1 MIEINVRADGQRL
14 TLVSAPTIASAS
26 IGALAVLVDV
36 SGEWIEF
43 GWPNIRLAV
52 RHGGIER
59 TCEITDGRAV
69 VDAETLA
76 QGGALEIAL
85 IARNGEKRLTSTIVT
100 LPLEH
105 SGKEVKA

>member
-1 MIEINVRADGQRL
+1 MYEIKVRAEGQKL

-36 SGEWIEF
+36 SGEWREF
-43 GWPNIRLAV
+43 GWPNIRVAV
-52 RHGGIER
+52 RRGGIER
-59 TCEITDGRAV
+59 TCPVESGRSV

-76 QGGALEIAL
+76 KGGALEIAL